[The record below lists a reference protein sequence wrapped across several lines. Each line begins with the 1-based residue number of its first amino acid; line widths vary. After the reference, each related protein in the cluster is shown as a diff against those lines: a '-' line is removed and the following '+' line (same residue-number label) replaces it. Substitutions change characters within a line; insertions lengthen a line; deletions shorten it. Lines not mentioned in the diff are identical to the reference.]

1 MSARTESPHRD
12 TRARVPHNLPVQLTG
27 FVGRQAERAG
37 VGGVLAD
44 RRLVTLTGV
53 GGVGKTRLAA
63 QVVADQAGRWPDGVW
78 WVELGAVTEAAD
90 VAEVVASTTGV
101 LVEPVRGPLGSVT
114 VALADGRT
122 LVCLDNC
129 EHVREG
135 AAEVAA
141 ALLRA
146 CPEVTV
152 LATSREPLGL
162 PGEAVWQVPPLA
174 ADDAMAL
181 FVERAG
187 AVRPGFALDAA
198 GEAAVGA
205 MCARL
210 DGIPLALELAAAW
223 LRTLTPQQIE
233 AGLDDRFGLL
243 VRGPRGAV
251 PRQQTL
257 AASIDW
263 SHALLQETDRVVFRR
278 LATFPGGFGLEA
290 ARSVA
295 AAGTVGRD
303 DVLDALG
310 RLVDKSLVV
319 ATERGQEARYRLLET
334 IRQFA
339 ADRLA
344 DAGEVAATRDRHL
357 GHVLAFVE
365 GVEPELRRD
374 LDAWRTRLEL
384 EQANLRT
391 ALEWGLAAPDPE
403 PGRRLAAALPWLWHL
418 HGQGP
423 EGIDFLRRALRRAPQ
438 DRSRLQARLLTGIA
452 LVADTANPFGLE
464 YDAAQRALEIASE
477 QGDEPLRALCLTLS
491 AVGRFFTDFDGAWR
505 LSVEGL
511 DAAEAAGDA
520 FVVDAA
526 RALQGIIL
534 HLRDRHEAAEPL
546 LAAAV
551 EGLLRRHRGIAGT
564 GGSPPPPSGSR
575 RAGRSPPAG
584 STRLGGWPRR
594 RW

>member
-210 DGIPLALELAAAW
+210 DGIPLASSW
-223 LRTLTPQQIE
+223 PPP
-233 AGLDDRFGLL
+233 GS
-243 VRGPRGAV
+243 GPSPPSRSRPASTTGSGCSSGARGAPSPASRPWP
-251 PRQQTL
+251 PRSTG
-257 AASIDW
+257 
-263 SHALLQETDRVVFRR
+263 
-278 LATFPGGFGLEA
+278 ATP
-290 ARSVA
+290 
-295 AAGTVGRD
+295 
-303 DVLDALG
+303 
-310 RLVDKSLVV
+310 
-319 ATERGQEARYRLLET
+319 
-334 IRQFA
+334 
-339 ADRLA
+339 
-344 DAGEVAATRDRHL
+344 
-357 GHVLAFVE
+357 
-365 GVEPELRRD
+365 
-374 LDAWRTRLEL
+374 
-384 EQANLRT
+384 
-391 ALEWGLAAPDPE
+391 
-403 PGRRLAAALPWLWHL
+403 
-418 HGQGP
+418 
-423 EGIDFLRRALRRAPQ
+423 
-438 DRSRLQARLLTGIA
+438 
-452 LVADTANPFGLE
+452 
-464 YDAAQRALEIASE
+464 
-477 QGDEPLRALCLTLS
+477 C
-491 AVGRFFTDFDGAWR
+491 
-505 LSVEGL
+505 
-511 DAAEAAGDA
+511 
-520 FVVDAA
+520 
-526 RALQGIIL
+526 
-534 HLRDRHEAAEPL
+534 
-546 LAAAV
+546 
-551 EGLLRRHRGIAGT
+551 
-564 GGSPPPPSGSR
+564 SR
-575 RAGRSPPAG
+575 RPTGSSSAG
-584 STRLGGWPRR
+584 
-594 RW
+594 